1 MCYIWKLAAQW
12 SGGLTRDFEHAFVC
26 CNSKMDPK
34 TPSVHKMVKHTFK
47 IMQQMLQ
54 EIQRVSD
61 QFVDITRYGVNV
73 I

>member
-1 MCYIWKLAAQW
+1 
-12 SGGLTRDFEHAFVC
+12 
-26 CNSKMDPK
+26 
-34 TPSVHKMVKHTFK
+34 MVRHMLK